1 LTEPSYSIVTLKQAA
16 KRADQNYKDLE
27 KQEQLVSGFSNTGKS
42 TAWRESNIL
51 FELVRE

>member
-27 KQEQLVSGFSNTGKS
+27 KQEQLVFSNTGKS

-51 FELVRE
+51 FELFRE